1 MTVDRPTRRERPG
14 NGGGGARKCPFD
26 ECDGGG
32 MIVDESTNTAAPC
45 RCRESLIGRA
55 ITRRSNTGIPKR
67 FQGVSM
73 DRKPLCDLDR
83 SIRTEIQRFLDDLDG
98 NIAEG
103 RGLWCYGDVGTGKSS
118 LLMLVGRKALD
129 AGHSVAIYS
138 LPRLINQMQS
148 TYDTNSQDSYS
159 AVFERL
165 CSVDLLI
172 LDDFGSK
179 YRYTDWVADQL
190 YAIVNERWQDQASIV
205 LASTTPAAEDQGANK
220 EIRAEIAKLQGATAS
235 GSSEAV
241 ARTVARL
248 EAVVAQLDRLG
259 AAGPGDSFARIRNQL
274 DPRTYSRLVEI
285 CDDPLPFMGP
295 DLRMTHAP

>member
-1 MTVDRPTRRERPG
+1 MII
-14 NGGGGARKCPFD
+14 D
-26 ECDGGG
+26 EA
-32 MIVDESTNTAAPC
+32 TNTAAPC

-73 DRKPLCDLDR
+73 DRKPLCDLDTN
-83 SIRTEIQRFLDDLDG
+83 IRAEIGAYLDG
-98 NIAEG
+98 LDQNIADG

-118 LLMLVGRKALD
+118 LLMLIGRKALD

-148 TYDTNSQDSYS
+148 TYDTDSQESYS

-190 YAIVNERWQDQASIV
+190 YAIVNERWQDEASIV
-205 LASTTPAAEDQGANK
+205 LASTTPAAEDEGPAK
-220 EIRAEIAKLQGATAS
+220 DIRSEIAKLHGATAT
-235 GSSEAV
+235 GSAETIT
-241 ARTVARL
+241 RTVARL
-248 EAVVAQLDRLG
+248 EAVVAELDRLG
-259 AAGPGDSFARIRNQL
+259 FAGPGDSFARIRNQL

-295 DLRMTHAP
+295 DLRMTRAA

>member
-1 MTVDRPTRRERPG
+1 MV
-14 NGGGGARKCPFD
+14 
-26 ECDGGG
+26 
-32 MIVDESTNTAAPC
+32 VDEATNTAAPC

-73 DRKPLCDLDR
+73 DRKPLCDLDG
-83 SIRTEIQRFLDDLDG
+83 SIRAEIQAYLDALDS

-118 LLMLVGRKALD
+118 LLMLIASKALK
-129 AGHSVAIYS
+129 AGHSVAVYS
-138 LPRLINQMQS
+138 LPRLINQMQA
-148 TYDTNSQDSYS
+148 TYDTDSQDSYS
-159 AVFERL
+159 TVFERL

-190 YAIVNERWQDQASIV
+190 YSIVNERWQDQASIC
-205 LASTTPAAEDQGANK
+205 LASTTPAADDQGPAK
-220 EIRAEIAKLQGATAS
+220 EIRGEIAKLQGARAS
-235 GSSEAV
+235 GSAETI
-241 ARTVARL
+241 ARVVARL
-248 EAVVAQLDRLG
+248 EAVVAQLDAVG
-259 AAGPGDSFARIRNQL
+259 AAGPGDSFARVRNQL

-295 DLRMTHAP
+295 DLRMTRAA

>member
-1 MTVDRPTRRERPG
+1 MKIDRPTRRTITDAG
-14 NGGGGARKCPFD
+14 STRKCPFD

-32 MIVDESTNTAAPC
+32 MVVDEATNTAAPC
-45 RCRESLIGRA
+45 RCRESMIGRA

-83 SIRTEIQRFLDDLDG
+83 SIRGEIQAFLDGLDA
-98 NIAEG
+98 NIADG
-103 RGLWCYGDVGTGKSS
+103 RGLWCYGDVGTGKTS
-118 LLMLVGRKALD
+118 LLMLIGRKALD

-138 LPRLINQMQS
+138 LPSLINQMQA
-148 TYDTNSQDSYS
+148 TYDTDSQDSYS

-190 YAIVNERWQDQASIV
+190 YSIVNERWQDQASIV
-205 LASTTPAAEDQGANK
+205 LASTTPSGDDQGPVK
-220 EIRAEIAKLQGATAS
+220 EIRSEIAKLQGARAS
-235 GSSEAV
+235 GSAETI
-241 ARTVARL
+241 ARVVARL
-248 EAVVAQLDRLG
+248 ETVVAKLDEAHAG
-259 AAGPGDSFARIRNQL
+259 GPGDSFGRIRNQL

-295 DLRMTHAP
+295 DLRMTRAA

>member
-1 MTVDRPTRRERPG
+1 
-14 NGGGGARKCPFD
+14 
-26 ECDGGG
+26 
-32 MIVDESTNTAAPC
+32 
-45 RCRESLIGRA
+45 
-55 ITRRSNTGIPKR
+55 
-67 FQGVSM
+67 M
-73 DRKPLCDLDR
+73 DRKPLCDLDK
-83 SIRTEIQRFLDDLDG
+83 SIRAEIQGFLEGLDS

-103 RGLWCYGDVGTGKSS
+103 RGLWCYGDVGTGKTS
-118 LLMLVGRKALD
+118 LLMLIGRKALD

-138 LPRLINQMQS
+138 LPRLINQMQA
-148 TYDTNSQDSYS
+148 TYDTDSQDSYS

-190 YAIVNERWQDQASIV
+190 YSIVNERWQDQASIV
-205 LASTTPAAEDQGANK
+205 LASTTPAEDDRGPAK
-220 EIRAEIAKLQGATAS
+220 EIRGEVAKLQAARTS
-235 GSSEAV
+235 GSAEST
-241 ARTVARL
+241 ARVVARL
-248 EAVVAQLDRLG
+248 EAVVAQLDQLG

-295 DLRMTHAP
+295 DLRMTRAA